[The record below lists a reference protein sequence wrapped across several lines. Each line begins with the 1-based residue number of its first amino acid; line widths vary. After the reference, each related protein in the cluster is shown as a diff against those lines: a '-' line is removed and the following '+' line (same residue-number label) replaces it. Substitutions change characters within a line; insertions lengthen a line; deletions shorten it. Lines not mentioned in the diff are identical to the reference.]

1 MSKTRLAD
9 MTRSIVTALVMA
21 LMLVWGMPASAQ
33 QAKCLAGKTK
43 CMSKKGAGLLKCHA
57 ASETP
62 GKVAD
67 PNAAGC
73 VDKVVAKFDGGVD
86 PSKGCFEKLESK
98 PGSDCI
104 TFDDTGSAEAA
115 VDACVMQVVADI
127 DPGAID
133 QTKCGAAKKKCVS
146 KYLAGLLKCQASAQ
160 TPGKSTDPNFG
171 GCRDKALAK
180 YDGGIDPTKGCFAK
194 IENNPSNDCLP
205 PTGNSATLAATAE
218 NCVDDY
224 VANVLTNTTTTT
236 STTFASTTLA
246 STTTTS
252 TLPSGGVEL
261 QGALTATV
269 GRFNYN
275 LTLGLPGAN
284 AACNSNFPGT
294 HACEYTELQTA
305 EAAGDL
311 VGLKDTG
318 LNTVT
323 GFWVINN
330 SVPLDLTQCN
340 DDQTGGSDLNWEYG
354 TADTPSRGKKVPLNN
369 GTGVLGAVGPNVQCN
384 LSGTSWVGCCI

>member
-1 MSKTRLAD
+1 MSKTRLAG

-21 LMLVWGMPASAQ
+21 LLLVWGAPASAQ

-62 GKVAD
+62 GKVPD
-67 PNAAGC
+67 PNYAGC
-73 VDKVVAKFDGGVD
+73 VDKVVAKFDGGID

-98 PGSDCI
+98 PGSDCL
-104 TFDDTGSAEAA
+104 TFDDTAYAEAA

-133 QTKCGAAKKKCVS
+133 QTKCGAAKKKCAS

-180 YDGGIDPTKGCFAK
+180 YDGGIDPTKGCFYK
-194 IENNPSNDCLP
+194 LENNPSNDCLP
-205 PTGNSATLAATAE
+205 PTGNSATVAATAE

-224 VANVLTNTTTTT
+224 VAVLLNTTTTT
-236 STTFASTTLA
+236 STTLA
-246 STTTTS
+246 TTTTTS

-261 QGALTATV
+261 QGALTSTV

-294 HACEYTELQTA
+294 HACTYAELQIA

-311 VGLKDTG
+311 VGLQDTG
-318 LNTVT
+318 SNTVT
-323 GFWVINN
+323 SFWAIDNAQP
-330 SVPLDLTQCN
+330 PLQQCQ
-340 DDQTGGSDLNWEYG
+340 DDAAGGSNLNWEYG
-354 TADTPSRGKKVPLNN
+354 TAHTPSRGQKVALNN
-369 GTGVLGAVGPNVQCN
+369 GTGALGVLQSSLQCN
-384 LSGTSWVGCCI
+384 FSGAAWVGCCL